1 MWEPGMGGCVCKE
14 YLPPTDCDVIF
25 PIPKVIKQNPS
36 PLATWCTPTVRT
48 MMAQFTTIYPAETE
62 TDVEYR

>member
-1 MWEPGMGGCVCKE
+1 MRGCVWGWGRKGWSVNVKARGVWKE

-36 PLATWCTPTVRT
+36 PLAT
-48 MMAQFTTIYPAETE
+48 
-62 TDVEYR
+62 